1 MEGFAVICLLGF
13 FIGLGAVMGTLST
26 TNDVTQKE
34 ILEANKVCE
43 SGGGV
48 YKINK
53 GMKKAI
59 AFCKD
64 NNTFVLKG
72 DK

>member
-1 MEGFAVICLLGF
+1 MEGFAVICLLVS
-13 FIGLGAVMGTLST
+13 FIGLGALMGTLST

-53 GMKKAI
+53 GMKEAT

>member
-1 MEGFAVICLLGF
+1 MEGFACICLLGF
-13 FIGLGAVMGTLST
+13 FISLGALKGILST
-26 TNDVTQKE
+26 TNNVSNKE
-34 ILEANKVCE
+34 IIEANKICE

-53 GMKKAI
+53 GMKEAV
-59 AFCKD
+59 AYCKD

-72 DK
+72 EK